1 MAKTVNVVIADDLD
15 GSPGAE
21 TVSFGIDG
29 HSYEIDLGQQNLAKL
44 QKSLQP
50 FIEAGRRTAH
60 RRAAKPARSAA
71 PGADRAAVREWA
83 VSQGLKVSGR
93 GRISAEVLTKYEA
106 AH

>member
-1 MAKTVNVVIADDLD
+1 MAKTVNVVITDDLD

-29 HSYEIDLGQQNLAKL
+29 HSYEIDLGQKNLAKL

-50 FIEAGRRTAH
+50 FIDAGRRTAH
-60 RRAAKPARSAA
+60 RRAAKPARGAA

-83 VSQGLKVSGR
+83 ASQGLKVSER
-93 GRISAEVLTKYEA
+93 GRISAEVLTKYDA